1 MKYLVK
7 ARDYQNEAL
16 MANRLA
22 RADGTTKVTNVL
34 ASGLGK
40 TLLAAFDIRE
50 YLSESKLARPRILI
64 LNGNIQLLKQ
74 IEHEFREKAFGH
86 EYSYGV
92 FNGAEKTSHITD
104 FLFAT
109 FDSMYAHLD
118 EFNADE
124 FAYVFID
131 EAHHA
136 QAMTYSKV
144 IQHFRP
150 ERMLAV
156 TATPLRMDG
165 KDITELCG
173 PIVYSLELEEAIA
186 RGLTAGVDY
195 HLCLDEIEKIQLY
208 LESGEPVSWNKLNS
222 EIFVPKR
229 DEEIITTVQRG
240 VADLKD
246 PTTIYFCRSIRHA
259 NRIAKLLPDSTVVHS
274 HLSEKEVARRL
285 KKFRCGEAKTIVA
298 VDMLN
303 EGIDIPRTDVVV
315 FLRSTRSWTVFL
327 QQLGRGL
334 RLTEGKGA
342 VRVYDFV
349 GTATALEKVITLEKR
364 VNDCARENGIEEKP
378 NFELKIN
385 AVKFHISKVDIVQL
399 LGRIRI
405 QTYNTSFSN
414 WDDLTE
420 DEIWND
426 LIRLFQKFRDET
438 GRSAGKEDLGKD
450 YLPSLWLIKKY
461 LGADLTLADIKER
474 AHPDERINWTK
485 EKFDQAVLDMY
496 AECGSRPRNGFRRK
510 YAKTHKNRCPSEET
524 RKRFYPG
531 GWEEAFDAL
540 GLPDDDIGKFTKK
553 YSRSTV
559 VEYMQL
565 AVEEYGCVPTLD
577 WYTKEFVPNHLGAP
591 GVDTIRNASSS
602 GKWSEVFFELG
613 VVERGGELDRRVTAE
628 KAINI
633 LREADAK
640 VDGYLS
646 LKKYKEYTKSRD
658 GGRLPG
664 QFTLSMALLGN
675 MNGTWNEIKAAAGI
689 EVRKRFGGPV
699 KKSK

>member
-349 GTATALEKVITLEKR
+349 GTATALEKIITLEKR

-399 LGRIRI
+399 LSRITERSHRTFMTDEEILNGIKRLADMLGRIPTTAEVNDCEFLPSMSLIVHRFGSMERVLAMAGLDANYTRSKKDTEI
-405 QTYNTSFSN
+405 LAELKRLADSLGRAPTVSEVENCNSLPCYSTLRRRFGSWGNMLALIGLKSN
-414 WDDLTE
+414 HAIRYFTD
-420 DEIWND
+420 DEILDGLRRLKISLGRAPTKKEVNECPWLPGAGTISDRFGTFNNS
-426 LIRLFQKFRDET
+426 LIQAKITPHIKRGKNIKMPEKEMLEGLRKLADEL
-438 GRSAGKEDLGKD
+438 GRTPTEREVRACPW
-450 YLPSLWLIKKY
+450 LPSANTYIS
-461 LGADLTLADIKER
+461 R
-474 AHPDERINWTK
+474 
-485 EKFDQAVLDMY
+485 F
-496 AECGSRPRNGFRRK
+496 GSFNN
-510 YAKTHKNRCPSEET
+510 AI
-524 RKRFYPG
+524 
-531 GWEEAFDAL
+531 EEA
-540 GLPDDDIGKFTKK
+540 GLRP
-553 YSRSTV
+553 SR
-559 VEYMQL
+559 
-565 AVEEYGCVPTLD
+565 
-577 WYTKEFVPNHLGAP
+577 
-591 GVDTIRNASSS
+591 
-602 GKWSEVFFELG
+602 
-613 VVERGGELDRRVTAE
+613 RR
-628 KAINI
+628 
-633 LREADAK
+633 
-640 VDGYLS
+640 
-646 LKKYKEYTKSRD
+646 TKS
-658 GGRLPG
+658 
-664 QFTLSMALLGN
+664 Q
-675 MNGTWNEIKAAAGI
+675 K
-689 EVRKRFGGPV
+689 
-699 KKSK
+699 